1 MTTYPIRIRPLSDED
16 GGGWLAEVPDLPGC
30 MSDGETPEEALLNVQ
45 DAIQE
50 WIAAAAEMGREVPS
64 PRPNGDDAEY
74 SGRLSLRM
82 PKSLHAELVRS
93 ANREGVSVNQYVLY
107 LLSAAQSGANR
118 GGVLPRDL
126 GHAVARDR

>member
-1 MTTYPIRIRPLSDED
+1 MKYSIRIRPLSGED

-30 MSDGETPEEALLNVQ
+30 MSDGETPEEAVLNVQ

-50 WIAAAAEMGREVPS
+50 WMAAAAEMGREVPA
-64 PRPNGDDAEY
+64 PGRYDCDAEY

-93 ANREGVSVNQYVLY
+93 ASREGVSVNQYVLY
-107 LLSAAQSGANR
+107 LLSSAQSRVHR